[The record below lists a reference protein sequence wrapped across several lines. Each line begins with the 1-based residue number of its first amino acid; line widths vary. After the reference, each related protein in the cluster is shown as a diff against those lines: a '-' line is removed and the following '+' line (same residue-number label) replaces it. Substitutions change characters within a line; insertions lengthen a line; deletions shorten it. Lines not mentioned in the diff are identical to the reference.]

1 MRPRSTWDV
10 SAELRDGRLIQVL
23 PEWEGS
29 RQLTLSAVY
38 PSRQFLSAKVRLFV
52 DYLAALYGAVPSSE
66 Q

>member
-1 MRPRSTWDV
+1 
-10 SAELRDGRLIQVL
+10 VL

-52 DYLAALYGAVPSSE
+52 DYLAAL
-66 Q
+66 